1 MSKFTWA
8 ILALVVL
15 VAGIIVY
22 NKVLHPKEG
31 SAPAAAGGPPKE
43 MSVSGYIVK
52 AKTLDNN
59 IQASGSLLAYEDV
72 ELHPEVSGK
81 IIDLNLQEGKAVSK
95 GTLLVKLYDADL
107 QAQLKKLQVQRVTAE
122 KTAQRLKQLLAI
134 NGIGQQE
141 YDNAALQLD
150 NIDADIMI
158 TQAAIAKT
166 EVRAPF
172 SGVIGLKNVSL
183 GAVISPATTIATLQQ
198 IDQLKIDFTVPE
210 KYTDAVGVGDVI
222 KFTVD
227 GQEETFNGKVYAIEP
242 KIDEA
247 TRSVKIRAQ
256 VQNSKAKLYPGAFA
270 KIDLGLKSI
279 ENAYMVPT
287 QSIIPEAR
295 NKKLIIVKDGKADF
309 RVVQTGVRSQS
320 YIQITDGVNEGDTIV
335 TTAIMYVKP
344 NMGLKVMKIVE

>member
-8 ILALVVL
+8 ILALIVL

-31 SAPAAAGGPPKE
+31 GAPAAAGGPPKE
-43 MSVSGYIVK
+43 MSVTGYIVK

-210 KYTDAVGVGDVI
+210 KYTDAVSVGDVI

-227 GQEETFNGKVYAIEP
+227 GQDETFNGKVYAIEP

-279 ENAYMVPT
+279 EGAYMVPT

-295 NKKLIIVKDGKADF
+295 NKKLIVVKDGKADF

-320 YIQITDGVNEGDTIV
+320 YIQVTDGVNEGDTIV

-344 NMGLKVMKIVE
+344 NMGIKVTKLVE